1 MTNENDDPI
10 KWIRQQLQFNSETD
24 LPDVVS
30 GLSSIL
36 QYHERRL
43 DAIGLSVE
51 SAKSD
56 IERVAKEVE
65 HNKTALLGDS
75 GLGFAGVVQELRSVS
90 ANLSELNRE
99 MSLTRIQF
107 DKQSAENQAE
117 LKRLSGEIKR
127 TTVVMFVIIMVLSA
141 LILFVAMNSMAG

>member
-51 SAKSD
+51 AAKVD

-65 HNKTALLGDS
+65 RNKTALLGDS